1 MGKNDKDLN
10 PQEEKLYKDMLQ
22 AEIRKKLKEKIANN
36 DPEIIKTI
44 KVLLSSDKPKNN
56 FE

>member
-1 MGKNDKDLN
+1 MGKNDKDMN